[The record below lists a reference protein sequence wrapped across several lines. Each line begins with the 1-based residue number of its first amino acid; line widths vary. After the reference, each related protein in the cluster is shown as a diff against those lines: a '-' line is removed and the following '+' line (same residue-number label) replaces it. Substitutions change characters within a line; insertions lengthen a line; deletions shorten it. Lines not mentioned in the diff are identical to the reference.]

1 MLLCYSVL
9 FSVRISFFSRMS
21 KGIFWQVH
29 PSMQRRMTTWRLAA
43 KASHGRPA
51 SSRRSSGLKHIIPL
65 QSTHH
70 NLTAFQEGFR
80 IVSAILSTTVH
91 TQYTRSGNSG
101 ERYKCPG
108 GTSDSPPRAS
118 ALPAPSLR
126 DGWASPPPPPSTFL
140 RAPHSPPTVVG
151 GGWCHPIIPH
161 AILSPSHAAGVP
173 RRTAGVSHAVRDV
186 PHGSRVL
193 PLPMP
198 RPAGGGAPPPWL
210 VFPRWRTCWK
220 RTWWC
225 RHRLGNGRPPA
236 RAVRAP
242 VCRGGVPWQRNG
254 GGCGGD
260 ASAHGRTLRRQRAG
274 PGRRGGR
281 HRQPWLRAGRPP
293 AGSGCGGCLY

>member
-126 DGWASPPPPPSTFL
+126 DGWASPPPPPPPSFVLPTPLLPSLAAGGATPSSRMQFY
-140 RAPHSPPTVVG
+140 HPPTPPACRDGPPASHTLCATCPTGPVSCRCR
-151 GGWCHPIIPH
+151 CHGR
-161 AILSPSHAAGVP
+161 L
-173 RRTAGVSHAVRDV
+173 AVAHP
-186 PHGSRVL
+186 PHGLCS
-193 PLPMP
+193 
-198 RPAGGGAPPPWL
+198 
-210 VFPRWRTCWK
+210 
-220 RTWWC
+220 
-225 RHRLGNGRPPA
+225 
-236 RAVRAP
+236 P
-242 VCRGGVPWQRNG
+242 VGV
-254 GGCGGD
+254 
-260 ASAHGRTLRRQRAG
+260 H
-274 PGRRGGR
+274 
-281 HRQPWLRAGRPP
+281 
-293 AGSGCGGCLY
+293 AGSGHGGVATG

>member
-126 DGWASPPPPPSTFL
+126 YAPMPGRAAGSWDAGDAGNPLCLRFHPKGRGAAAAATGPPLRGRSDGQRRARRGARGWIGGRDGRPAARRARRARGCGRSPRDCWFART
-140 RAPHSPPTVVG
+140 G
-151 GGWCHPIIPH
+151 GG
-161 AILSPSHAAGVP
+161 
-173 RRTAGVSHAVRDV
+173 RR
-186 PHGSRVL
+186 L
-193 PLPMP
+193 
-198 RPAGGGAPPPWL
+198 PAGG
-210 VFPRWRTCWK
+210 
-220 RTWWC
+220 
-225 RHRLGNGRPPA
+225 
-236 RAVRAP
+236 
-242 VCRGGVPWQRNG
+242 
-254 GGCGGD
+254 
-260 ASAHGRTLRRQRAG
+260 RR
-274 PGRRGGR
+274 
-281 HRQPWLRAGRPP
+281 
-293 AGSGCGGCLY
+293 CGGCPVLVCHPWRVRRA

>member
-126 DGWASPPPPPSTFL
+126 DGWASPPPPLHLPSC
-140 RAPHSPPTVVG
+140 S
-151 GGWCHPIIPH
+151 
-161 AILSPSHAAGVP
+161 
-173 RRTAGVSHAVRDV
+173 
-186 PHGSRVL
+186 
-193 PLPMP
+193 PLPSY
-198 RPAGGGAPPPWL
+198 R
-210 VFPRWRTCWK
+210 RWR
-220 RTWWC
+220 RVV
-225 RHRLGNGRPPA
+225 PPHHPA
-236 RAVRAP
+236 
-242 VCRGGVPWQRNG
+242 CN
-254 GGCGGD
+254 
-260 ASAHGRTLRRQRAG
+260 SITLPRRQRAATD
-274 PGRRGGR
+274 RRR
-281 HRQPWLRAGRPP
+281 LTRCARRAPRVPCPAAADATAGWRWRTPPMACVPPLAYMLEADMVVSPP
-293 AGSGCGGCLY
+293 AR